1 MAANWVKIFNRLFTI
16 INTPG
21 DSYYSGSQFLA
32 VLREIDPETP
42 SYQQLIAIRN
52 QENKS
57 TSRKDYYYDLMQAL
71 NDIQRTE
78 VYNNFIERLEAIVP
92 DKIEALKELLVEGAV
107 GPVALIPSEVWSSDR
122 LTAYLEEMDASI
134 IQQNYNQTLTLAY
147 TCLEGFYK
155 AFIRSKIPA
164 QIALNELIPMAVE
177 IRNYLRTHLNA
188 TGIPY
193 PEQMITLISTIT
205 SAICNSRNHF
215 SNAHFADE
223 SDKWLAELARD
234 QVNSIVRLLL
244 KFI

>member
-1 MAANWVKIFNRLFTI
+1 MAVNWVKIFNRLFSI

-21 DSYYSGSQFLA
+21 DTYYSGSRFLD
-32 VLREIDPETP
+32 VLRETDADTP
-42 SYQQLIAIRN
+42 SYQQLIALRN

-57 TSRKDYYYDLMQAL
+57 TSRKDYYYDLIQELTDA
-71 NDIQRTE
+71 QRTE
-78 VYNNFIERLEAIVP
+78 VYNNFIGRLEPIVP
-92 DKIEALKELLVEGAV
+92 DKIEGLREYLLEDAQ
-107 GPVALIPSEVWSSDR
+107 GPVALIPADVWSADR
-122 LTAYLEEMDASI
+122 LTAYLEEMDTTI

-155 AFIRSKIPA
+155 AFIRAKIPA

-177 IRNYLRTHLNA
+177 IRNYLRAQLTA